1 MARSENLGKSYV
13 RKEEQKMMKEVIT
26 GNKEAAIGLVNTLL
40 EDEVIKDF
48 EIWELTDGS
57 CKVVFWMLD

>member
-1 MARSENLGKSYV
+1 M
-13 RKEEQKMMKEVIT
+13 RKETIT

-48 EIWELTDGS
+48 EIWELADGS
-57 CKVVFWMLD
+57 CKVVFWMLN